1 MNSRSL
7 FTTVY
12 LENIFVEDSD
22 SIFFN
27 PRISLINEEDNLKI
41 YEKIN
46 AINEK
51 IKNSRLSE
59 NLVIKKHSHIHSNV
73 FSKNF
78 PFVFYLNHFLCD
90 YDKKMIDDPLFSSY
104 YLSLHKY
111 SNLFVGGD
119 ESRYP
124 SPKNRNSKIHLY
136 DDNFKKHYELALLEF
151 FAFVLYFCK
160 NKSEED
166 DEKITDKK
174 ILDTNLVH
182 EYINRNEK
190 CLEIIEEK
198 LEISLIDLDKNQNP
212 NLSENMN
219 CSTQSINSSLKKPLL
234 KPFNKEEILFR
245 EECETDYG
253 NKKITKKDIKNRE
266 DYIKKIIH
274 TANKALIE
282 QVEGDIIH
290 GNTVEKQKKV
300 VFCIPNDRNS
310 IINKLPNI

>member
-1 MNSRSL
+1 MRLLSIINNFNNHLFMNSRSL

-46 AINEK
+46 SINEK
-51 IKNSRLSE
+51 IKNSRLSD
-59 NLVIKKHSHIHSNV
+59 NLTIKQHSHIRSNV

-78 PFVFYLNHFLCD
+78 PFVFYLNYFLCE
-90 YDKKMIDDPLFSSY
+90 YDKKIIDDPLFSSY

-124 SPKNRNSKIHLY
+124 SSKNINSKIHVY
-136 DDNFKKHYELALLEF
+136 DDNFKNYYELAILEF

-160 NKSEED
+160 SKSDED
-166 DEKITDKK
+166 YEKIPD
-174 ILDTNLVH
+174 IIDTQLIHKN
-182 EYINRNEK
+182 IDQNEK
-190 CLEIIEEK
+190 CIDIIEEK
-198 LEISLIDLDKNQNP
+198 LEINLINLEKNQNL
-212 NLSENMN
+212 NLCENIN
-219 CSTQSINSSLKKPLL
+219 SSIQSINSSLKKPLL

-245 EECETDYG
+245 EE
-253 NKKITKKDIKNRE
+253 
-266 DYIKKIIH
+266 YIKKIIN

-290 GNTVEKQKKV
+290 GTTVEKQKKV
-300 VFCIPNDRNS
+300 VFCIPNDRDS